1 MMLVVFHLFY
11 CVV

>member
-1 MMLVVFHLFY
+1 MMLVVFHLCY